1 QSVINQKEEPA
12 KFMPKSRPP
21 IERPVSPPKTSLS
34 KAKFNCTYTYEVQSS
49 EMSRYWEKST
59 DLERIAD
66 RLITIK
72 LAAKSESNL
81 SRAIELIKETEEK
94 NNRTKKIDYTSAT
107 NTTSQPN
114 QLSESSQKYL
124 TGQTVI
130 SSGKATK
137 SSSELPSSILTNNQP
152 QSSSPVT
159 LPSHWTPM
167 SKNQYEKV
175 LVARRDNS
183 NWKQNLEIQNLF
195 KLPNMI
201 PETTQRSDLRTTKAF
216 LGYPKPPDN
225 RNPTEEFRK
234 ECPLECRPAEHQDWL
249 LC

>member
-59 DLERIAD
+59 DLERIA
-66 RLITIK
+66 
-72 LAAKSESNL
+72 
-81 SRAIELIKETEEK
+81 ELIKETEEK